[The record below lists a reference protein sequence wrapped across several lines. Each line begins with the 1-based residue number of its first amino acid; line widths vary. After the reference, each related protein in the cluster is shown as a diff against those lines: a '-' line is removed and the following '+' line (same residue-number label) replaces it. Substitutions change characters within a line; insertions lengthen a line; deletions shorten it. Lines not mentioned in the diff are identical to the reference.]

1 MGLERKLLGGAIIK
15 NHARRWLCSGS
26 VGLQRGCSSAAP
38 PELPPFDYEPKP
50 YSGPRADEV
59 LEKRK
64 RYLGPSLFHY
74 YQKPVSPSTNSLH
87 AIFVVCL
94 CLWWHRFD
102 DFMLLWNFNSID
114 SFGWKVIGIKIL
126 ICFMLSFY

>member
-1 MGLERKLLGGAIIK
+1 MCENSSFMGLERKLLGGPFIK
-15 NHARRWLCSGS
+15 NHARRWLSSGS

-50 YSGPRADEV
+50 YNGPRADEV

-64 RYLGPSLFHY
+64 RYLGPSLFYY

-87 AIFVVCL
+87 AICVVCVCVFFGCGGIDLMIL
-94 CLWWHRFD
+94 CCCGI
-102 DFMLLWNFNSID
+102 SIL
-114 SFGWKVIGIKIL
+114 SIL
-126 ICFMLSFY
+126 EGGK